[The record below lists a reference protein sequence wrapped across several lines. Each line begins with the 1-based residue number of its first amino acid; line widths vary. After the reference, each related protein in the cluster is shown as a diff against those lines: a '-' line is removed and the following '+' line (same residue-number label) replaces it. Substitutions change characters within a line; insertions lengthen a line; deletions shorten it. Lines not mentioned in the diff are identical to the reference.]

1 MILQFGTEIVMDKDH
16 TLATLLGASPGAST
30 SPSIMLDLLAK
41 AFPQQMK
48 NGWETQLKKIIPSYG
63 QHIND
68 SPALTNKIR
77 RMTSETL
84 SLPYLEVP
92 DKSATPADPTIAPKN
107 QHSTTYNANS
117 EMQAL

>member
-1 MILQFGTEIVMDKDH
+1 
-16 TLATLLGASPGAST
+16 
-30 SPSIMLDLLAK
+30 MLDLLAK

>member
-1 MILQFGTEIVMDKDH
+1 
-16 TLATLLGASPGAST
+16 
-30 SPSIMLDLLAK
+30 MLDLLAK

-92 DKSATPADPTIAPKN
+92 DKSTTTFNATTLASLSFLATSVRETSRIMIWNLSNFLDHISN
-107 QHSTTYNANS
+107 DLEYINYV
-117 EMQAL
+117 